1 MKLSTRKLSQTA
13 LLLAI
18 CIVSQFF
25 KNLSVYITG
34 PVVNTTIIIAV
45 LAVGLWSGLFIS
57 IIAPVTAFFISG
69 SPIMAAI
76 PLMFPAVMAG
86 NAILAV
92 CTWGAVRHSTRNS
105 AQKPMPGS
113 MKGSARK
120 PWGGLSSKGR
130 LAAGMIAGSVL
141 KAAFMGI
148 VIVLVLLPAF
158 GGNIAARLP
167 KPEALPGVLESA
179 KITFS
184 VTQLITSLTGS
195 LLAYIIWT
203 PLKKFLRAES

>member
-1 MKLSTRKLSQTA
+1 MKLSTRQLAQTA

-18 CIVSQFF
+18 CIASQFF

-45 LAVGLWSGLFIS
+45 LAVGLWSGILIS
-57 IIAPVTAFFISG
+57 VIAPVTAFFISG

-76 PLMFPAVMAG
+76 PLMFPAVMGG
-86 NAILAV
+86 NMILAV
-92 CTWGAVRHSTRNS
+92 CAWYSTRYFQN
-105 AQKPMPGS
+105 KPKF
-113 MKGSARK
+113 KGNLPA
-120 PWGGLSSKGR
+120 GL
-130 LAAGMIAGSVL
+130 IAGSVL

-148 VIVLVLLPAF
+148 LIVLILLPAF

-167 KPEALPGVLESA
+167 KPEALPGVLATA

-184 VTQLITSLTGS
+184 VTQLITALTGS
-195 LLAYIIWT
+195 LLAYIIWM
-203 PLKKFLRAES
+203 PLKKYLRAES

>member
-1 MKLSTRKLSQTA
+1 MKLSTRQLAQTA

-18 CIVSQFF
+18 CIASRFF

-57 IIAPVTAFFISG
+57 VIAPITAFFISG

-76 PLMFPAVMAG
+76 PLMFPAVMGG
-86 NAILAV
+86 NMILAV
-92 CTWGAVRHSTRNS
+92 CTWYATRYF
-105 AQKPMPGS
+105 QKKMKFIGS
-113 MKGSARK
+113 LPA
-120 PWGGLSSKGR
+120 GL
-130 LAAGMIAGSVL
+130 IAGSVL

-148 VIVLVLLPAF
+148 VIVLILLPAF

-167 KPEALPGVLESA
+167 KPEALPGVLATA
-179 KITFS
+179 KVTFS

-195 LLAYIIWT
+195 LLAYVIWM
-203 PLKKFLRAES
+203 PLKKYLRAES

>member
-1 MKLSTRKLSQTA
+1 MKLSTRQLAQTA

-18 CIVSQFF
+18 CIASQFF

-57 IIAPVTAFFISG
+57 VIAPVTAFFISG

-76 PLMFPAVMAG
+76 PLMFPAVMGG
-86 NAILAV
+86 NMILAV
-92 CTWGAVRHSTRNS
+92 CTWYATRYF
-105 AQKPMPGS
+105 QKKMKFIGS
-113 MKGSARK
+113 LPA
-120 PWGGLSSKGR
+120 GL
-130 LAAGMIAGSVL
+130 IAGSVL

-148 VIVLVLLPAF
+148 VIVLILLPAF

-167 KPEALPGVLESA
+167 KPEALPGVLATA
-179 KITFS
+179 KVTFS

-195 LLAYIIWT
+195 LLAHVIWM
-203 PLKKFLRAES
+203 PLKKYLRAES

>member
-1 MKLSTRKLSQTA
+1 MKLSTRQLAQTA

-18 CIVSQFF
+18 CIASQFF

-57 IIAPVTAFFISG
+57 VIAPVTAFFISG

-76 PLMFPAVMAG
+76 PLMFPAVMGG
-86 NAILAV
+86 NMILAV
-92 CTWGAVRHSTRNS
+92 CTWYATRYF
-105 AQKPMPGS
+105 QKKMKFIGS
-113 MKGSARK
+113 LPA
-120 PWGGLSSKGR
+120 GL
-130 LAAGMIAGSVL
+130 IAGSVL

-148 VIVLVLLPAF
+148 VIVLILLPAF
-158 GGNIAARLP
+158 GGHIAARLP
-167 KPEALPGVLESA
+167 KPEALPGVLATA
-179 KITFS
+179 KVTFS

-195 LLAYIIWT
+195 LLAYVIWM
-203 PLKKFLRAES
+203 PLKKYLRAES

>member
-1 MKLSTRKLSQTA
+1 MKLSTRQLAQTA

-18 CIVSQFF
+18 CIASQFF

-57 IIAPVTAFFISG
+57 VIAPITAFFISG

-76 PLMFPAVMAG
+76 PLMFPAVMGG
-86 NAILAV
+86 NMILAV
-92 CTWGAVRHSTRNS
+92 CTWYATRYF
-105 AQKPMPGS
+105 QKKMKFIGS
-113 MKGSARK
+113 LPA
-120 PWGGLSSKGR
+120 GL
-130 LAAGMIAGSVL
+130 IAGSVL

-148 VIVLVLLPAF
+148 VIVLILLPAF

-167 KPEALPGVLESA
+167 KPEALPGVLATA
-179 KITFS
+179 KVTVS

-195 LLAYIIWT
+195 LLAYVIWM
-203 PLKKFLRAES
+203 PLKKYLRAES